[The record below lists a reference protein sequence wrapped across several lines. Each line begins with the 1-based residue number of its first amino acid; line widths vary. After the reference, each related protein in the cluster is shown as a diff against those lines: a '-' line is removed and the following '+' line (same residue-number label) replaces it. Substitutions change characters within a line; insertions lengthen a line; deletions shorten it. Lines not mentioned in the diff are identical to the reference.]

1 MKNKTIGITAVALT
15 RDKKNV
21 DFLINNFPGKV
32 LVNYKLA
39 RFTRDELIEFLKQC
53 DFAIVGLDRIDDEVL
68 AQCPKLNII
77 SKYGVGLD
85 NIDFKACEKN
95 NVKVLHSKGVN
106 KRSVSEEVVGSA
118 ISLLRNLYMSSN
130 LLKSGEW
137 KVNGG
142 VQLTG
147 KTVGIIGV
155 GNIGKDLIDLLT
167 PFNCKILVND
177 IIEQNDYYSSV
188 NVKHTSKEEIFSN
201 CDLITVHTPLDSSTY
216 HMVGEN
222 EFKLMKS
229 SSIFINTARGGI
241 VNEEALYNALV
252 NNQIFAAAIDTYE
265 NEPPTN
271 KDLLCLP
278 NLMCMPHIGG
288 NAIEAVSAMG
298 KAAIENLLKE
308 IE

>member
-1 MKNKTIGITAVALT
+1 MKNKKIGITAVALT

-21 DFLINNFPGKV
+21 DFLINKFPGKV

-39 RFTRDELIEFLKQC
+39 RFTKDELIEFLKQC
-53 DFAIVGLDRIDDEVL
+53 DFAIVGLDRIDNEVL

-95 NVKVLHSKGVN
+95 NVKVLFSKGVN
-106 KRSVSEEVVGSA
+106 KRSVSEEVIGCS

-155 GNIGKDLIDLLT
+155 GNIGKDLIDLLS
-167 PFNCKILVND
+167 PFKCKILVND
-177 IIEQNDYYSSV
+177 IIEQDDYYTSH
-188 NVKHTSKEEIFSN
+188 NVEHVSKEEIFSN
-201 CDLITVHTPLDSSTY
+201 CDVITVHTPLDSSTF

-241 VNEEALYNALV
+241 VDEQALYNALV

-265 NEPPTN
+265 IEPPTN

-298 KAAIENLLKE
+298 RAAIENLLKE